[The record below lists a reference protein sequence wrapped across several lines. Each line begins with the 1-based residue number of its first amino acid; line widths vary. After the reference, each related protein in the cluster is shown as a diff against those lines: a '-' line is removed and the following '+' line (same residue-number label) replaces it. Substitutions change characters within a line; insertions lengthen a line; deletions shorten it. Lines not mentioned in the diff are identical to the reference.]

1 MSAIHSYRRG
11 WGNLL
16 ALSGLHE
23 GLDKSFEKGVPP
35 SCLEGLLETMLIRAE
50 GCEEDVDTGVNF
62 VLMAAEDELQDF
74 RCQDERNWETI
85 SAAASEHV
93 PAQLKLGEMLL
104 KGEGVKRNETLAA
117 RYFMLA
123 AKEGSVQAAD
133 QGNEEAGQLVQKRH
147 SFASFL
153 LEPEYVYV
161 VCTAD
166 TDCELQQPSCGA
178 GAEASQEDEDEL
190 GVMYLCGEGTM
201 SDEERRRKPR
211 GKSIAA
217 VLSLSYAQWLVPA
230 LQEQLIHV
238 QHVNRKSGLFGP
250 TMLLTGHEGEVF
262 CAEFS
267 PDGRSL
273 ATGSFDKCL
282 YLWNVYGECE
292 NYGVM
297 KGHANAV
304 LEVHW
309 KHDGT
314 QLYTCS
320 ADKSVCVWDPESGKR
335 LKKLNGHTA
344 IVNSMQTSR
353 RGVPYLVSGGDD
365 GTTKLW
371 DLRVR
376 RCVHT
381 FEHQYQILAVSF
393 DDTAERIFS
402 GSLDNTVLIYDMRM
416 RDQDP
421 EVLEGH
427 GDSIT
432 GLDVSKDGNFLATN
446 SMDNTVCI
454 WDVRPFAGQRNR
466 CLRIMRGATHNFEKN
481 LLRVRWSEK
490 DALLAAGS
498 ACQNVNIWDMKM
510 LQLAYRLPGHTGSV
524 NEVCFHPK
532 EPIIASVASDRMV
545 FMGELGD

>member
-1 MSAIHSYRRG
+1 VEAVLVTLCRAGSRTNM
-11 WGNLL
+11 
-16 ALSGLHE
+16 ALVS
-23 GLDKSFEKGVPP
+23 
-35 SCLEGLLETMLIRAE
+35 
-50 GCEEDVDTGVNF
+50 TG
-62 VLMAAEDELQDF
+62 E
-74 RCQDERNWETI
+74 
-85 SAAASEHV
+85 
-93 PAQLKLGEMLL
+93 P
-104 KGEGVKRNETLAA
+104 
-117 RYFMLA
+117 A
-123 AKEGSVQAAD
+123 AKR
-133 QGNEEAGQLVQKRH
+133 QK
-147 SFASFL
+147 
-153 LEPEYVYV
+153 Y
-161 VCTAD
+161 T
-166 TDCELQQPSCGA
+166 G
-178 GAEASQEDEDEL
+178 GAE
-190 GVMYLCGEGTM
+190 
-201 SDEERRRKPR
+201 
-211 GKSIAA
+211 
-217 VLSLSYAQWLVPA
+217 LVPA

-262 CAEFS
+262 CSEFS
-267 PDGRSL
+267 PDGRAL
-273 ATGSFDKCL
+273 ATGSFDKSL
-282 YLWNVYGECE
+282 YLWHVYGECE

-446 SMDNTVCI
+446 SMDNTVRI

>member
-1 MSAIHSYRRG
+1 MESTNGMH
-11 WGNLL
+11 LL
-16 ALSGLHE
+16 DVLVRSRAFADISKAKTLIKLKAAGRPLSRAGSQTMALVS
-23 GLDKSFEKGVPP
+23 
-35 SCLEGLLETMLIRAE
+35 
-50 GCEEDVDTGVNF
+50 TG
-62 VLMAAEDELQDF
+62 E
-74 RCQDERNWETI
+74 
-85 SAAASEHV
+85 
-93 PAQLKLGEMLL
+93 P
-104 KGEGVKRNETLAA
+104 
-117 RYFMLA
+117 A
-123 AKEGSVQAAD
+123 AKR
-133 QGNEEAGQLVQKRH
+133 QK
-147 SFASFL
+147 
-153 LEPEYVYV
+153 Y
-161 VCTAD
+161 T
-166 TDCELQQPSCGA
+166 G
-178 GAEASQEDEDEL
+178 GAE
-190 GVMYLCGEGTM
+190 
-201 SDEERRRKPR
+201 
-211 GKSIAA
+211 
-217 VLSLSYAQWLVPA
+217 LVPA

-267 PDGRSL
+267 PDGRAL
-273 ATGSFDKCL
+273 ATGSFDKSL
-282 YLWNVYGECE
+282 YLWHVYGECE

-320 ADKSVCVWDPESGKR
+320 ADKSVCVWDRRDPESGKR

-432 GLDVSKDGNFLATN
+432 GLDVSKDPGLHESRLQSICQHLRPELTGTYPAISYHISHTCGWGHQNLTESHFVGQGNFHSRQDGNFLATN
-446 SMDNTVCI
+446 SMDNTVRI
-454 WDVRPFAGQRNR
+454 WDVRPFAGQRTG

>member
-1 MSAIHSYRRG
+1 MALAIAR
-11 WGNLL
+11 
-16 ALSGLHE
+16 SG
-23 GLDKSFEKGVPP
+23 
-35 SCLEGLLETMLIRAE
+35 A
-50 GCEEDVDTGVNF
+50 
-62 VLMAAEDELQDF
+62 
-74 RCQDERNWETI
+74 
-85 SAAASEHV
+85 
-93 PAQLKLGEMLL
+93 GEADP
-104 KGEGVKRNETLAA
+104 KRA
-117 RYFMLA
+117 RYT
-123 AKEGSVQAAD
+123 G
-133 QGNEEAGQLVQKRH
+133 
-147 SFASFL
+147 
-153 LEPEYVYV
+153 
-161 VCTAD
+161 
-166 TDCELQQPSCGA
+166 
-178 GAEASQEDEDEL
+178 GAE
-190 GVMYLCGEGTM
+190 
-201 SDEERRRKPR
+201 
-211 GKSIAA
+211 
-217 VLSLSYAQWLVPA
+217 LVPA

-262 CAEFS
+262 SGEFS
-267 PDGRSL
+267 PDGRTL
-273 ATGSFDKCL
+273 ATGSFDKGVF
-282 YLWNVYGECE
+282 LWQVYGECE

-297 KGHANAV
+297 RGHGNAV
-304 LEVHW
+304 LETHW

-320 ADKSVCVWDPESGKR
+320 ADKSVCVWDPDSGKR

-393 DDTAERIFS
+393 DDASERIFS

-416 RDQDP
+416 RDADP

-427 GDSIT
+427 TDSIT

-446 SMDNTVCI
+446 GMDNTVRI
-454 WDVRPFAGQRNR
+454 WDVRPFAGGRNR
-466 CLRIMRGATHNFEKN
+466 CLRVLRGATHNFEKN

-490 DALLAAGS
+490 DAMLAAGS
-498 ACQNVNIWDMKM
+498 ADQNVNIWDMRQ
-510 LQLAYRLPGHTGSV
+510 LQLAYKLPGHTGSV
-524 NEVCFHPK
+524 NEICFHPK
-532 EPIIASVASDRMV
+532 EPIIASMASDRLV